1 MKAHTISTDY
11 VLKALVI

>member
-11 VLKALVI
+11 LLKALVI